1 MDIPKKL
8 IADTI
13 KRGTILH
20 SYMFEDIDHGKFFVV
35 IGVSEKFIAGF
46 FFINSGVNIHLKGK
60 QEQLDMQYPLRSSDY
75 EFLKYDSFLSA
86 TQIQKISIDKLAESI
101 SEKTTEIKGE
111 MKKEH
116 IEEVL
121 ECARKSPLF
130 SPKEI
135 EMYLS

>member
-8 IADTI
+8 IADAI

-46 FFINSGVNIHLKGK
+46 FFINSRVNIHLEGK
-60 QEQLDMQYPLRSSDY
+60 QEQLDMQYPLRQSDY
-75 EFLKYDSFLSA
+75 DFLRYDSFLSA
-86 TQIQKISIDKLAESI
+86 TQIQRISIEKLSASI
-101 SEKTTEIKGE
+101 KEKTTEIIGE
-111 MKKEH
+111 MKQEH
-116 IEEVL
+116 IDEVL
-121 ECARKSPLF
+121 ACARRSSLF

-135 EMYLS
+135 EMFLS